1 VTAGPGTRRT
11 SPSDVPASSRR
22 LLAVLGALYVSQGLA
37 IGFLLTAVVT
47 ILRDSGAELW
57 RLSLVNVLGLV
68 WLAKILWGPVV
79 DRFGA
84 RRFGHYR
91 SWLLVVQP
99 ALALGIAALAWTDP
113 LADFWWVF
121 AALALLAVGLG
132 FQDVA
137 VDASL
142 ARTVSADR
150 RGLGNGLQVGGYL
163 LGTVLG
169 SGVLVVYDQVGWP
182 AAVLVLAFVVAGV
195 WVLVLASRDLTVA
208 APEPTDRRPGVRDM
222 AAVLGSRRARR
233 WVGVL
238 AAAAVSTLGV
248 QIVNPMLVDA
258 GWSATRIGLG
268 VYVTTNLVAALGGL
282 VTGFLVGRYG
292 RRRVLVVALAGKAMA
307 VLGLLPLAAGV
318 APLVPTL
325 AAVSLV
331 SATSA
336 AMLAVSCTISMD
348 LVRARTPGSDFTA
361 LYSAMFLFGLVA
373 GTAGLVLANFVGY
386 VPVVVAAA
394 ALGAVSVAVVGTT
407 YREPVPAAAGGS

>member
-1 VTAGPGTRRT
+1 
-11 SPSDVPASSRR
+11 
-22 LLAVLGALYVSQGLA
+22 LYVSQGLA

-47 ILRDSGAELW
+47 ILRDQGAELW
-57 RLSLVNVLGLV
+57 RLSLVNILGLV

-79 DRFGA
+79 DRFGSP
-84 RRFGHYR
+84 RSGHYR
-91 SWLLVVQP
+91 SWLLMLQP
-99 ALALGIAALAWTDP
+99 ALALGIASLAWADP

-121 AALALLAVGLG
+121 TALAVLAVALG

-169 SGVLVVYDQVGWP
+169 SGVLVVYDQLGWP
-182 AAVLVLAFVVAGV
+182 AAVLGLSVVVVGV
-195 WVLVLASRDLTVA
+195 WVAVLVFRDLASA
-208 APEPTDRRPGVRDM
+208 FPEPADRRPGVRDTV
-222 AAVLGSRRARR
+222 AVLGSRHARR

-282 VTGFLVGRYG
+282 ATGFLVGRHG
-292 RRRVLVVALAGKAMA
+292 RRRVLVVALAGKALA
-307 VLGLLPLAAGV
+307 VLTLLPLAAGV

-361 LYSAMFLFGLVA
+361 LYSIMFLFGLLA
-373 GTAGLVLANFVGY
+373 GTAGIVLANFVGY
-386 VPVVVAAA
+386 VPVVTAAA
-394 ALGAVSVAVVGTT
+394 VLGAVSVAVVART
-407 YREPVPAAAGGS
+407 YRDTGCGPAPVGLGRPRG